1 MEAGA
6 VTDPLRRPSIF
17 FSRRG
22 FCGCVKM
29 KHHIKDISPDS
40 RGVGR
45 AKAGRGSFFAD
56 MEDQVKKKKKN
67 FQHLRCDDNRVTR
80 LFCFVLCPSLESDQL

>member
-1 MEAGA
+1 
-6 VTDPLRRPSIF
+6 
-17 FSRRG
+17 
-22 FCGCVKM
+22 M

-56 MEDQVKKKKKN
+56 MEDQVKKKN